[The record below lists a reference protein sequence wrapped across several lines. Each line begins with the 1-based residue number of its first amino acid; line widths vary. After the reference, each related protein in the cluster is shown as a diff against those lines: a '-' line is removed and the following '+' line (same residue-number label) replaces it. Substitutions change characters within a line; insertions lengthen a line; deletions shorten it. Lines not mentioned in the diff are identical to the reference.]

1 MKQPRYCATDRDDC
15 EQVDNMNHEK
25 PVTVFEREKVEENG
39 NILLSIKRKLKTEL
53 SLQSDPFK
61 KLRGAVRFIL

>member
-1 MKQPRYCATDRDDC
+1 
-15 EQVDNMNHEK
+15 MNHEK